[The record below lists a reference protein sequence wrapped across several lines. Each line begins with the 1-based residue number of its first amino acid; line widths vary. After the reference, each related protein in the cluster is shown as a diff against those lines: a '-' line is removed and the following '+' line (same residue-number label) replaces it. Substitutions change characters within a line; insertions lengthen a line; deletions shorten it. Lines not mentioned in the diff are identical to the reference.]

1 MAVTASDIRNAA
13 DLLDGPDHPHTIRRS
28 PDAVP
33 DTWLR
38 AYAEV
43 GKSPAH
49 LILQGARRFHGD
61 AGPRRRGAP
70 TRRDH
75 HVGGKPRPGRCLSR
89 DEYGHTG
96 RYRDAGTNPF
106 AKVSRTRAFGAE
118 VVLEGR
124 NLNECEGLVS
134 QLIEERGLSLIHPYD
149 NELVMTGQGTAGL
162 EMLTDCDDLDALVVP
177 IGGGGLIGGIATIAR
192 DMRPN
197 LKIYGVQTELYP
209 TMKLA
214 VAGKDITCGGET
226 LAEGIAV
233 KKPGGVTKPVVSNL
247 VDDIL
252 LVDEQS
258 LEWAVGSLIEQQR
271 VVSEGAG
278 AAGIAAIRQNPS
290 LFAGKKVGVV
300 ICGGNIDP
308 RLLASILNRNM
319 ASDGRLARLRI
330 DISDEPGMLAAIT
343 ASISRCGGNIVEIY
357 HQRLFYDVP
366 AKLAKIDAVIETR
379 GPEHVDEIIADLR
392 GSNFLVRQLKT
403 VLQASPPEQ
412 AIGVRHLFP
421 CLARRNRTA

>member
-1 MAVTASDIRNAA
+1 MSVSAEDIRLAA
-13 DLLDGPDHPHTIRRS
+13 SQLDGHVIRTPFVDAPMLSRTLGCDLSLKLENLQHTSSFKARGAYMAMQALNE
-28 PDAVP
+28 DA
-33 DTWLR
+33 
-38 AYAEV
+38 
-43 GKSPAH
+43 K
-49 LILQGARRFHGD
+49 
-61 AGPRRRGAP
+61 RRGVI
-70 TRRDH
+70 TM
-75 HVGGKPRPGRCLSR
+75 S
-89 DEYGHTG
+89 
-96 RYRDAGTNPF
+96 AGNHAQAIAYHAQNMDIPAVIVMPAQTPF
-106 AKVSRTRAFGAE
+106 AKVSRTRAYGAE

-124 NLNECEGLVS
+124 NLNECEGTVNK
-134 QLIEERGLSLIHPYD
+134 LIEERGLSLIHPYD

-162 EMLTDCDDLDALVVP
+162 EMLTDRDDLEVLLVP

-214 VAGKDITCGGET
+214 VSGQEIVCGGET

-233 KKPGGVTKPVVSNL
+233 KKPGGVTKPVVESL

-252 LVDEQS
+252 LVNEQS
-258 LEWAVGSLIEQQR
+258 LEWAVGALIEQQR
-271 VVSEGAG
+271 IVAEGAG
-278 AAGIAAIRQNPS
+278 AAGIAALYQHREI
-290 LFAGKKVGVV
+290 FTGKRVGTV

-330 DISDEPGMLAAIT
+330 DISDEPGMLAAISS
-343 ASISRCGGNIVEIY
+343 SISRCGGNIVEIY

-379 GPEHVDEIIADLR
+379 GPDHVDEIIADLR
-392 GSNFLVRQLKT
+392 GANFQVQQLDD
-403 VLQASPPEQ
+403 SSG
-412 AIGVRHLFP
+412 I
-421 CLARRNRTA
+421 

>member
-1 MAVTASDIRNAA
+1 MTITADDIRNAA
-13 DLLDGPDHPHTIRRS
+13 TRVEGHILRTPFVDAPMLSRTLGCNLVLKLECLQHTSSFKARG
-28 PDAVP
+28 
-33 DTWLR
+33 
-38 AYAEV
+38 AYVAMM
-43 GKSPAH
+43 A
-49 LILQGARRFHGD
+49 LD
-61 AGPRRRGAP
+61 AGQRQRGVIAM
-70 TRRDH
+70 
-75 HVGGKPRPGRCLSR
+75 S
-89 DEYGHTG
+89 
-96 RYRDAGTNPF
+96 AGNHAQAVAYHAQQMDIPAVIVMPAQTPF
-106 AKVSRTRAFGAE
+106 AKVARTRSFGAE

-124 NLNECEGLVS
+124 NLNECETTVAT
-134 QLIEERGLSLIHPYD
+134 LIEQRGLTLVHPYD

-162 EMLTDCDDLDALVVP
+162 EMLTDRPDLDILLVP

-209 TMKLA
+209 TMKMA
-214 VAGKDITCGGET
+214 IADKKIVCGGET

-233 KKPGGVTKPVVSNL
+233 KKPGGVTKPVVSDL

-252 LVDEQS
+252 LVHEQS
-258 LEWAVGSLIEQQR
+258 LEWAVGALVEQQR

-278 AAGIAAIRQNPS
+278 AAGIAAIYQHPE
-290 LFAGKKVGVV
+290 LFAGKTVGAV

-319 ASDGRLARLRI
+319 ASDGRIARLRI

-343 ASISRCGGNIVEIY
+343 ASIGRCGGNIVEIY

-392 GSNFLVRQLKT
+392 AANFTVNQLDDST
-403 VLQASPPEQ
+403 
-412 AIGVRHLFP
+412 GH
-421 CLARRNRTA
+421 

>member
-1 MAVTASDIRNAA
+1 MAVSADDIRNAA
-13 DLLDGPDHPHTIRRS
+13 KILDRQIIHTPLVTAPMLSRHLGCEVVLKLENLQHTSSFKARGAFMAMQAL
-28 PDAVP
+28 DA
-33 DTWLR
+33 
-38 AYAEV
+38 
-43 GKSPAH
+43 
-49 LILQGARRFHGD
+49 GARQRGVITMS
-61 AGPRRRGAP
+61 AGNHAQAVAYHAMNMGIPAVIVMP
-70 TRRDH
+70 SQT
-75 HVGGKPRPGRCLSR
+75 
-89 DEYGHTG
+89 
-96 RYRDAGTNPF
+96 PF
-106 AKVSRTRAFGAE
+106 AKVSRTRAYGAE

-124 NLNECEGLVS
+124 NLNECEGLVAR
-134 QLIEERGLSLIHPYD
+134 LVEKRGLSLIHPYD

-162 EMLTDCDDLDALVVP
+162 EILADCDDLDALVVP

-197 LKIYGVQTELYP
+197 MKIYGVQTELYP
-209 TMKLA
+209 AMKLA
-214 VAGKDITCGGET
+214 VAGEEITCGGET

-233 KKPGGVTKPVVSNL
+233 KKPGGVTRPVVASL

-252 LVDEQS
+252 LVNEQS

-271 VVSEGAG
+271 VVAEGAG
-278 AAGIAAIRQNPS
+278 AAGIAALHQHTG

-366 AKLAKIDAVIETR
+366 AKLAKIDAVVETR

-392 GSNFLVRQLKT
+392 GSNFLVRQLEDSS
-403 VLQASPPEQ
+403 V
-412 AIGVRHLFP
+412 G
-421 CLARRNRTA
+421 